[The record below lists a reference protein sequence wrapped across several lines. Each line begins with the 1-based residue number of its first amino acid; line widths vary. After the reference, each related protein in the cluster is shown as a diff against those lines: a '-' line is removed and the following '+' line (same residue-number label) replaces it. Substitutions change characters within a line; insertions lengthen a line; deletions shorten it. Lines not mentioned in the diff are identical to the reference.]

1 MKRIKALLVA
11 GVLAFVGITNSMAQ
25 VRDISVTLS
34 PSVSYTWWNENI
46 ALSDSPFYGFRVG
59 FGFGPF
65 FELRG
70 TLEKSINIKNSLQGK
85 DWNPF
90 TDEQLSKISGMD
102 IDVTRVGAE
111 SKINL
116 MNGFVVAPYIT
127 LGGGVQ
133 TLDYNPFS
141 SDISNF
147 VNDIKA
153 KESQIYLSAGLGMK
167 FNINERMAFTLEGK
181 NIRFNMDA
189 KNSLLNPKVND
200 DSKKWGNWSAMAS
213 FDFYLGGS
221 TANTDQRAIYTD
233 GFKSA
238 KFVIEPGV
246 LFADFSEKTLR
257 PDQWFMGGSLGVDF
271 NSLIGL
277 RAFYYQANKTPNTL
291 DFNFNKDMKMYGV
304 NLITR
309 LNQPRG
315 IVPYIQLGVGYL
327 DDNNF
332 INSVNGDNFKSHNLF
347 ALAGAGLEIPLSRYV
362 AVFGTANAMMMSNKD
377 VELNKLSKPAD
388 FVTNMAYTSGV
399 RFNIGKPAYV
409 KTTPS
414 ISEADNAIIN
424 DYKAS
429 EVGKASET
437 ESTTRS
443 TLFGEQT
450 RREKGGEFMT
460 KQEFEDMVDRILQKI
475 RAEEQLRAS
484 NFTQSEMDVILA
496 ALKVQN
502 SNGATNVQSS
512 NDNLLIEMRRMVDK
526 LDRIERKSGQNVA
539 PVHAQPGYPQN
550 IAPTTT
556 VAPVQRVDQAAL
568 AQGNYFTARTNF
580 LKLNRLGALTGVN
593 FGEGTHWM
601 FGMRGFMQIS
611 NSALDF
617 MPEIMIGFGK
627 NTAFALSGNVVY
639 NFNLHN
645 SPFVPYAGLGLGG
658 FNHGAGVKFTTNAIL
673 GTSIHTKY
681 GEFFADYS
689 IRGLFKNNQ
698 IAAGYRFVF

>member
-1 MKRIKALLVA
+1 MKRIKTLLVA
-11 GVLAFVGITNSMAQ
+11 GVLAFVGITNSVAQ
-25 VRDISVTLS
+25 VRDISVTAS

-46 ALSDSPFYGFRVG
+46 ALADSPFYGFRVG

-70 TLEKSINIKNSLQGK
+70 TFEKSINLKNSLSGK
-85 DWNPF
+85 KWNPF
-90 TDEQLSKISGMD
+90 TDDQLSKISGME

-116 MNGFVVAPYIT
+116 INGFAVAPYIT

-141 SDISNF
+141 SDIKDF
-147 VNDIKA
+147 VDDIKA
-153 KESQIYLSAGLGMK
+153 KDSQIFLSAGLGVK
-167 FNINERMAFTLEGK
+167 FSVSERMAFTLEGK

-189 KNSLLNPKVND
+189 KNSLLNPEMVES
-200 DSKKWGNWSAMAS
+200 SKKWGNWSAMAS
-213 FDFYLGGS
+213 LDFYLGGS
-221 TANTDQRAIYTD
+221 TANTDHRSLYTD
-233 GFKSA
+233 GFGSA
-238 KFVIEPGV
+238 KFVLEPGV
-246 LFADFSEKTLR
+246 LFVDFADKMLR
-257 PDQWFMGGSLGVDF
+257 TDQWFMGGALGVDF

-277 RAFYYQANKTPNTL
+277 RAFYYQANETPNTL
-291 DFNFNKDMKMYGV
+291 NFKFNKDMKMYGL

-347 ALAGAGLEIPLSRYV
+347 ALAGAGLEIPFSRYV
-362 AVFGTANAMMMSNKD
+362 AVFGTANAMMMSNSD
-377 VELNKLSKPAD
+377 VEFEKLSKPAD
-388 FVTNMAYTSGV
+388 FVTNLAYTTGV
-399 RFNIGKPAYV
+399 RINIGKPAYV
-409 KTTPS
+409 KTVPS
-414 ISEADNAIIN
+414 VTAADNAVIN
-424 DYKAS
+424 DYQS
-429 EVGKASET
+429 EAH
-437 ESTTRS
+437 ESTRA
-443 TLFGEQT
+443 TLFGDRIRT
-450 RREKGGEFMT
+450 EKSGEFMT

-484 NFTQSEMDVILA
+484 NFTQSEMDIILS

-502 SNGATNVQSS
+502 PNGTTVASNATN
-512 NDNLLIEMRRMVDK
+512 NDQLVMELRRAVEK
-526 LDRIERKSGQNVA
+526 LDRIERKSSNVA
-539 PVHAQPGYPQN
+539 MPVYGQPAYPN

-556 VAPVQRVDQAAL
+556 VAPVQRVDQAAV
-568 AQGNYFTARTNF
+568 AQGSATTAHGNF

-601 FGMRGFMQIS
+601 FGMRGYMQIS
-611 NSALDF
+611 NSSLDF
-617 MPEIMIGFGK
+617 MPEIMIGLGK
-627 NTAFALSGNVVY
+627 KTAFGLSGNVVY
-639 NFNLHN
+639 NINLRN
-645 SPFVPYAGLGLGG
+645 SAFTPYAGLGLGV
-658 FNHGAGVKFTTNAIL
+658 FNHGKGAKFGPNVIL
-673 GTSIHTKY
+673 GTTLQTSY

-689 IRGLFKNNQ
+689 IRGLFRNNQ